1 MLHREPAISV
11 IMSVFNGQEFLFEAI
26 NSILEQTFKN
36 YEFIIVNDAS
46 TDKTSNILSEFA
58 VKDKR
63 IKIINN
69 AKNMGLARSLN
80 IAISEAKGNF
90 IARMDADDYSYPDRL
105 LIQYQH
111 MSKHSDTIVCGT
123 SMRTYEEL
131 RNKVPPLSHEE
142 IVSSI
147 VFDCPFYHPTVMIRK
162 DILLKSGIIYP
173 EDYEKAQDYGLW
185 TELFLISINNNYK
198 FINLPDTLLKY
209 RTHPNKNR
217 NEYFSEQQS
226 YAAKSQLKLIHALGI
241 DIDIE
246 SIIKINSSEKLS
258 SNEVVYLDSIL
269 KTIINKIKVSLPV
282 KCKKHIQKIYIAK
295 KFKLYSR
302 TNTSDLLGLFLKM
315 YSRFLYLSNR
325 EKIKSVL

>member
-1 MLHREPAISV
+1 
-11 IMSVFNGQEFLFEAI
+11 MSVFNGEEFLSEAI
-26 NSILEQTFKN
+26 NSILEQTLKD

-69 AKNMGLARSLN
+69 VKNMGLARSLN

-105 LIQYQH
+105 LTQYRY
-111 MSKHSDTIVCGT
+111 MSKHPNTIVCGT

-142 IVSSI
+142 IISSI
-147 VFDCPFYHPTVMIRK
+147 AFDCPFYHPTVMIRK
-162 DILLKSGIIYP
+162 DILLKLGIIYP
-173 EDYEKAQDYGLW
+173 ESYEKAQDYGLW
-185 TELFLISINNNYK
+185 TELFLTSINNNHK
-198 FINLPDTLLKY
+198 FINLPDILLKY
-209 RTHPNKNR
+209 RTHPNRNR
-217 NEYFSEQQS
+217 NEYFSEQES
-226 YAAKSQLKLIHALGI
+226 YAAKSKLKLTRALGI

-246 SIIKINSSEKLS
+246 NIIKINSSEKLS
-258 SNEVVYLDSIL
+258 SNEVIYLNNIL
-269 KTIINKIKVSLPV
+269 KTMINKINISLPV
-282 KCKKHIQKIYIAK
+282 KCKNNIQKIHIAK

-302 TNTSDLLGLFLKM
+302 ANTNDLLGLFLKI
-315 YSRFLYLSNR
+315 YSRFLYLTNR
-325 EKIKSVL
+325 KKIKSVL